1 MDEDLDNVSLSD
13 LQIAVM
19 RALWNKPDASTTD
32 VVEALRA
39 TRPLAHTT
47 VATLL
52 TRLEKRGLVATN
64 RDSRQLT
71 YRAMISESQIQRS
84 MVSDLV
90 SSLFMGNTSALL
102 SHLVNQDEIDNGDLE
117 KIRQLLESKGKN
129 RG

>member
-1 MDEDLDNVSLSD
+1 MDDDLNNVSLSD

-19 RALWNKPDASTTD
+19 RALWNKPNASTTD

-64 RDSRQLT
+64 RDGRQLT

-117 KIRQLLESKGKN
+117 KIRQLLENKGKN
-129 RG
+129 RA

>member
-1 MDEDLDNVSLSD
+1 MDDDLNNVSLSE

-19 RALWNKPDASTTD
+19 RALWNKPNASTTD

-64 RDSRQLT
+64 RDGRQLT

-102 SHLVNQDEIDNGDLE
+102 SHLVNQDEIDKGDLE
-117 KIRQLLESKGKN
+117 KIRLLLENKGKN
-129 RG
+129 RA

>member
-1 MDEDLDNVSLSD
+1 MDDDLNNVSLSD
-13 LQIAVM
+13 LQIAIM
-19 RALWNKPDASTTD
+19 RALWNKPNSSTSE

-52 TRLEKRGLVATN
+52 TRLEKRGLVATS
-64 RDSRQLT
+64 RDGRQLI
-71 YRAMISESQIQRS
+71 YRALLSESQVQRS

-102 SHLVNQDEIDNGDLE
+102 SHLVSQDEIAKDDLE
-117 KIRQLLESKGKN
+117 AIRQLIESKGQH
-129 RG
+129 RV